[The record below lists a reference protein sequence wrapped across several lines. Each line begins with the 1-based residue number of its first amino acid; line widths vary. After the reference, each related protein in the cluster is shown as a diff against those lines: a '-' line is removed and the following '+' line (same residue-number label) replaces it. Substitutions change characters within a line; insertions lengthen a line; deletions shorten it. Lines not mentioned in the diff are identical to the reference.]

1 MDGAAAVRGEN
12 TTSAGFYIL
21 AAVSKERLCK
31 YCLPTDV
38 QIHKNP
44 TEEKGEE
51 MIYSLLS

>member
-12 TTSAGFYIL
+12 TRSAGFYIL